1 MYILLSINR
10 KLTEYIYIYIYII
23 IIKKNNKTITYIYIY
38 NLYNTYIVYC
48 MYENSTYVVSDAL
61 RSGDWTPTKPEEG
74 FAKSLP
80 ADSCESWEPVR
91 W

>member
-1 MYILLSINR
+1 
-10 KLTEYIYIYIYII
+10 
-23 IIKKNNKTITYIYIY
+23 
-38 NLYNTYIVYC
+38 
-48 MYENSTYVVSDAL
+48 MYEYSTYVVSDAL
-61 RSGDWTPTKPEEG
+61 RSGDCTPTKPEEG